1 MENLKIDLN
10 KFFAVSNGVST
21 DEQRFVL
28 NGVFIVDYEENKNNY
43 RYYVATD
50 GRICLFYKTKID
62 KIEIEKGIIL
72 YNENNN
78 LKISKKQW
86 NELKTCDYIVEFLKL
101 KNKYVSDFGSLSVID
116 GVYPNFRQLF
126 NYEEF
131 KKVNFYYLISLKYH
145 TILNKFWSYDSTLR
159 EQETKIFDRQF
170 YCNKKSI
177 QANTPLFNFEFIDKN
192 NTLKCSLVMPL
203 SSDIEDDITQTDN
216 FKSFNMTKQ
225 VK

>member
-43 RYYVATD
+43 RYYVSTD

-86 NELKTCDYIVEFLKL
+86 NELKTCDYIVEFYKL

-116 GVYPNFRQLF
+116 GVYPNFRQLLK
-126 NYEEF
+126 YQEF
-131 KKVNFYYLISLKYH
+131 KKVDFCYLLSYKYH
-145 TILNKFWSYDSTLR
+145 TILNKFWSYDSTML
-159 EQETKIFDRQF
+159 EETKKIYDKPF
-170 YCNKKSI
+170 YCDINAKN
-177 QANTPLFNFEFIDKN
+177 ANVPLFNFELIDKKQ
-192 NTLKCSLVMPL
+192 TLKCSLVMCLQDNTDFDL
-203 SSDIEDDITQTDN
+203 SALKDFDIL
-216 FKSFNMTKQ
+216 KQ
-225 VK
+225 KHN